1 MKNADLLTPAIASL
15 SQRVC
20 SSCGCIC
27 EETSVDV
34 EDRGSWRG
42 VGLEVEKREK
52 GERERKEKK
61 MKAIV

>member
-42 VGLEVEKREK
+42 VGLEAEKREK
-52 GERERKEKK
+52 EKERGRRRR
-61 MKAIV
+61 